1 MRYRWDK
8 KYLYWG
14 VTAVAV
20 IIAGLLLFAA
30 IFRFDMIWGF
40 FGTIFG
46 ILTPVLYGF
55 AFAFILNPVVKR
67 LHKLFMKTVFK
78 KTKKVHRAEKIS
90 RAISIVISILLLF
103 VVITV
108 FSLMLFPQLVTNIMG
123 FYNNFESYY
132 NNFMGWLDGILKQD
146 SKSAEFI
153 FGIGKIERNASK
165 LDVNRFGSSI
175 TKYCNQFT
183 FRFMECI
190 YGLKRCHYWFNH
202 CHLLSIQ

>member
-78 KTKKVHRAEKIS
+78 KTKKVH
-90 RAISIVISILLLF
+90 LLF
-103 VVITV
+103 VLYVVLYTHTRV
-108 FSLMLFPQLVTNIMG
+108 
-123 FYNNFESYY
+123 
-132 NNFMGWLDGILKQD
+132 
-146 SKSAEFI
+146 
-153 FGIGKIERNASK
+153 
-165 LDVNRFGSSI
+165 
-175 TKYCNQFT
+175 KYLY
-183 FRFMECI
+183 I
-190 YGLKRCHYWFNH
+190 YM
-202 CHLLSIQ
+202 

>member
-40 FGTIFG
+40 FGTIFS

-67 LHKLFMKTVFK
+67 LHKLFMKTAFK
-78 KTKKVHRAEKIS
+78 KAKKIQRAEKIS
-90 RAISIVISILLLF
+90 RAISIVAVYSNYRILINA
-103 VVITV
+103 V
-108 FSLMLFPQLVTNIMG
+108 P
-123 FYNNFESYY
+123 
-132 NNFMGWLDGILKQD
+132 
-146 SKSAEFI
+146 SAC
-153 FGIGKIERNASK
+153 
-165 LDVNRFGSSI
+165 DQ
-175 TKYCNQFT
+175 Y
-183 FRFMECI
+183 
-190 YGLKRCHYWFNH
+190 YGL
-202 CHLLSIQ
+202 LQ

>member
-40 FGTIFG
+40 FGTIFS

-67 LHKLFMKTVFK
+67 LHKLFMKPHLKRQK
-78 KTKKVHRAEKIS
+78 KYS
-90 RAISIVISILLLF
+90 
-103 VVITV
+103 
-108 FSLMLFPQLVTNIMG
+108 
-123 FYNNFESYY
+123 
-132 NNFMGWLDGILKQD
+132 
-146 SKSAEFI
+146 
-153 FGIGKIERNASK
+153 
-165 LDVNRFGSSI
+165 
-175 TKYCNQFT
+175 
-183 FRFMECI
+183 
-190 YGLKRCHYWFNH
+190 GLKKYPV
-202 CHLLSIQ
+202 LSVL

>member
-67 LHKLFMKTVFK
+67 LHKLFMKTVLK
-78 KTKKVHRAEKIS
+78 KQKKYI
-90 RAISIVISILLLF
+90 
-103 VVITV
+103 
-108 FSLMLFPQLVTNIMG
+108 
-123 FYNNFESYY
+123 
-132 NNFMGWLDGILKQD
+132 
-146 SKSAEFI
+146 
-153 FGIGKIERNASK
+153 
-165 LDVNRFGSSI
+165 
-175 TKYCNQFT
+175 
-183 FRFMECI
+183 
-190 YGLKRCHYWFNH
+190 GLKKYPV
-202 CHLLSIQ
+202 LSVL